1 MNGGPRGTRCSRWP
15 RKRSSA
21 VDADERLR
29 RAAELYAAGAFAEA
43 EAILVPLAAQTLPS
57 QKALLLLGASAIRAG
72 NLEMAIDSF
81 KRILSGY
88 PGDIEATKGLGLAYR
103 KQGRLTDALA
113 AYEAVLQA
121 AAGDV
126 DTHVNMASILRT
138 QEETAKAISHLK
150 RAITLQPGLA
160 VAYLNLGNCYWD
172 CDELD
177 QAGAAY
183 LQCLRLDPRAAPAA
197 IGLAGVFRA
206 QTNPQKAELTLRTA
220 QRLSPDDAELLAHLG
235 RLAYERGEDSEALA
249 LLARAEQI
257 APDSPVVLH
266 HAAAVERALG
276 LWDQAETHI
285 RRALELV
292 PDDSD
297 FLLELART
305 LSARG
310 DPHAASGILAHARK
324 SYETDPEVRYS
335 CALAALADGDL
346 IQGWS
351 DFSWRMR
358 TRNYGRPRFCHLPKL
373 DAPRFDGV
381 KTVIWGDQGVGDEI
395 IYGSLL
401 QDMRNQSSNI
411 VCEIDRRL
419 APLFR
424 RGFPE
429 LSFVERSFQPAAGT
443 ATEDEAAAWRAASL
457 APALMDATRQIA
469 LPDLGTWLRPDF
481 ASFPRHAGYL
491 RADPERVADF
501 RRWLAAWRGDDRI
514 VGVSWKSQR
523 AGIGRSKS
531 VSLAD
536 IAAGLPA
543 DGIRFVSLQYGSVA
557 ADIAEAEQETSRAI
571 AVAPGLDCFDDLDGL
586 AALITACDAVVAVSN
601 VTAHLAGSLGKPT
614 GLLCGAAHPW
624 YWFRGR
630 HDSPWYPSL
639 RIFRQERE
647 GSWAAPL
654 AACARWIARS

>member
-1 MNGGPRGTRCSRWP
+1 V
-15 RKRSSA
+15 A
-21 VDADERLR
+21 ADDRLL
-29 RAAELYAAGAFAEA
+29 RAEALYAAGAFAEA
-43 EAILVPLAAQTLPS
+43 EAILVSLAAQTLPS
-57 QKALLLLGASAIRAG
+57 REALLLLGASSIRTG
-72 NLEMAIDSF
+72 NLEAAIDSF
-81 KRILSGY
+81 KRILSSH
-88 PGDIEATKGLGLAYR
+88 PGDLEATKGLGLAYQR
-103 KQGRLTDALA
+103 QGRLTDALA

-121 AAGDV
+121 AADDA
-126 DTHVNMASILRT
+126 DTHVNMAVILRT
-138 QEETAKAISHLK
+138 QGETAKAISHLK

-172 CDELD
+172 RDELD

-183 LQCLRLDPRAAPAA
+183 LQCLRLDPRASRAA
-197 IGLAGVFRA
+197 MGLAGVFQA
-206 QTNPQKAELTLRTA
+206 QKNPEKAELTLRTA
-220 QRLSPDDAELLAHLG
+220 QKFAPDNAELFAHLG
-235 RLAYERGEDSEALA
+235 RLAYERADDNEALA
-249 LLARAEQI
+249 LLARARQI

-266 HAAAVERALG
+266 HAAAIERALG
-276 LWDQAETHI
+276 FWDQAETHL
-285 RRALELV
+285 RHALEIV

-310 DPHAASGILAHARK
+310 DTPAASGILARARK
-324 SYETDPEVRYS
+324 LYETDPEVRYS

-346 IQGWS
+346 TQGWT
-351 DFSWRMR
+351 DFSWRMK
-358 TRNYGRPRFCHLPKL
+358 TRNYGRPRFSHLPKL
-373 DAPRFDGV
+373 DEPHFGGQ

-401 QDMRNQSSNI
+401 QDMRHQSRNI

-429 LSFVERSFQPAAGT
+429 LSFVERSFQLAAGI
-443 ATEDEAAAWRAASL
+443 AAEDEAAAWRAAAL
-457 APALMDATRQIA
+457 APALTGATRQIA
-469 LPDLGTWLRPDF
+469 LPDLGVWLRPGF
-481 ASFPRHAGYL
+481 ADFPRHAGYL
-491 RADPERVADF
+491 RADPERVAAF
-501 RRWLAAWRGDDRI
+501 RHWLAAWRGDDRI

-531 VSLAD
+531 VSLTD

-543 DGIRFVSLQYGSVA
+543 DGIRFVSLQYGAVA
-557 ADIAEAEQETSRAI
+557 ADIAQAEQQASRRI

-614 GLLCGAAHPW
+614 GLLCGAVHPW
-624 YWFRGR
+624 YWFRDR
-630 HDSPWYPSL
+630 ADSPWYPSL
-639 RIFRQERE
+639 CIFRQERE
-647 GSWAAPL
+647 GSWDAPL
-654 AACARWIARS
+654 AACARWIERT